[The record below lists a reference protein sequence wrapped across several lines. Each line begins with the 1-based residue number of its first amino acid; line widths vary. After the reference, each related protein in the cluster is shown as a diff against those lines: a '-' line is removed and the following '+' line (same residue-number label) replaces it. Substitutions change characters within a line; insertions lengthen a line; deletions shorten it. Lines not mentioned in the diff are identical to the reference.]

1 MSIPDDVVGNI
12 VSESGKIIRSTYMN
26 EFGYALYQEPAEKI
40 HHEMSL
46 RFLIDRIFHC
56 IKHYKDYS
64 VLENAIFDHDD
75 GIIQVNDIINSV
87 KSHYEIIKTI
97 GSRKYRILKK
107 LYTSG
112 GINDQGTLVLFK
124 SIYTFENYDLTPIKE
139 YQENYDVE
147 ILYQLSGLLFKTE
160 PDYIPFM
167 IKMAGYYDM
176 IVYKNQFIIDTFE
189 TPYQILHGAMI

>member
-1 MSIPDDVVGNI
+1 MNISDSVVGNVI
-12 VSESGKIIRSTYMN
+12 SESGKIVRATYMN
-26 EFGYALYQEPAEKI
+26 EFGYALYQEPDEKI
-40 HHEMSL
+40 RNEMTL

-56 IKHYKDYS
+56 MKHHKDYS
-64 VLENAIFDHDD
+64 ALQNAVFEHDD

-87 KSHYEIIKTI
+87 KPNYEIIKTI
-97 GSRKYRILKK
+97 GSRKHRILKK
-107 LYTSG
+107 LYTNG
-112 GINDQGTLVLFK
+112 GINDQGTLVFFK

-147 ILYQLSGLLFKTE
+147 ILYQLGGLLFKTE

-176 IVYKNQFIIDTFE
+176 AVYKNKFIIEAFE
-189 TPYQILHGAMI
+189 TPYPIHANT